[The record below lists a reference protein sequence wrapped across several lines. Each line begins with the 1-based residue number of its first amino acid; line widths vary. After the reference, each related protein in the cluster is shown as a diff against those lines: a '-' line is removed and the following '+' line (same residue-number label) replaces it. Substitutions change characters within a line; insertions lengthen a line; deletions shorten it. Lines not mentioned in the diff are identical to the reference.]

1 MAGLDFDIESIL
13 NSLDSDTIENTA
25 NSLNAISDD
34 DKISHTQHHVNKIV
48 NGLNNDIGPDI
59 GNSYSDV
66 INAYETNGRNHL
78 QNKFDSIKNKVIQKQ
93 DIIDQTSEAHPK
105 SSLTKQI
112 QALYNQWKEL
122 MQDKANIETE
132 TDFMKGRASGLI
144 TPENYLFY
152 TENPEAVKQAL
163 KTGKY
168 SSNGEV
174 YTPTNLEIDTHKDI
188 FEK

>member
-1 MAGLDFDIESIL
+1 MIGLCTMMF
-13 NSLDSDTIENTA
+13 
-25 NSLNAISDD
+25 
-34 DKISHTQHHVNKIV
+34 
-48 NGLNNDIGPDI
+48 
-59 GNSYSDV
+59 
-66 INAYETNGRNHL
+66 
-78 QNKFDSIKNKVIQKQ
+78 
-93 DIIDQTSEAHPK
+93 
-105 SSLTKQI
+105 
-112 QALYNQWKEL
+112 
-122 MQDKANIETE
+122 
-132 TDFMKGRASGLI
+132 